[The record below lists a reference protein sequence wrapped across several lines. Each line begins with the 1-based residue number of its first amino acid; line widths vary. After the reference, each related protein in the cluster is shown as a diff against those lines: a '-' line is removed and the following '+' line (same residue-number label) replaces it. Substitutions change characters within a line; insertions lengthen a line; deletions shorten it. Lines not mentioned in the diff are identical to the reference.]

1 MQAALF
7 VCVLLT
13 SAIQLAAQ
21 QETIHSKVSRA
32 LDGMHAHTWEL
43 REKALEE
50 APDLGDVSKE
60 SPDEADRLNL
70 GLIRLL
76 STENAAEAEF
86 VRNGTTFATE
96 DHSEYYESLVVTVAA
111 LNDELAIPAL
121 LGSISRGGIVTEA
134 LARFGDKAVSPLLN
148 LLNTPN
154 EGPLPRSSALFT
166 IQELLEMQSPISDA
180 SHAHIKRALAAS
192 LKDPEYLVR
201 YSAIRAIEYLKDRE
215 DFVPALREVAER
227 DPGENV
233 GTEHHALRPLAE
245 QMLQKIANHEPT
257 SPAPAR

>member
-1 MQAALF
+1 
-7 VCVLLT
+7 
-13 SAIQLAAQ
+13 
-21 QETIHSKVSRA
+21 
-32 LDGMHAHTWEL
+32 
-43 REKALEE
+43 
-50 APDLGDVSKE
+50 
-60 SPDEADRLNL
+60 
-70 GLIRLL
+70 
-76 STENAAEAEF
+76 
-86 VRNGTTFATE
+86 
-96 DHSEYYESLVVTVAA
+96 
-111 LNDELAIPAL
+111 
-121 LGSISRGGIVTEA
+121 
-134 LARFGDKAVSPLLN
+134 
-148 LLNTPN
+148 
-154 EGPLPRSSALFT
+154 
-166 IQELLEMQSPISDA
+166 MQSPISDA